1 MGKKPL
7 FTRELYGAIKII
19 AGDISLKCQSWMA
32 SKDNEAECLRTAG
45 TFPAKKKP
53 DLPLANH
60 PMSPDIKR
68 SGGWWWTSHSPTG
81 SGPEGSSPNEPRHG
95 SPCQPPTLHR
105 KGTRIAPPEI
115 RGAFFDFR
123 AAPGKCLLAFP
134 GKPIKPC
141 PPFEKNRY
149 GAAHG

>member
-60 PMSPDIKR
+60 PMSPDIRR

-95 SPCQPPTLHR
+95 SPCQPPTLPFEEIEQ
-105 KGTRIAPPEI
+105 GTAGIPRC
-115 RGAFFDFR
+115 FFVFG
-123 AAPGKCLLAFP
+123 AAPGTCLLAFP
-134 GKPIKPC
+134 RKPIKPC